1 LDSQIRIFLADLTY
15 NTVSLATEV
24 FPLNVGFIAS
34 YCNKQFGD
42 RIEITLFKYIDELD
56 KAINDNP
63 PDILG
68 LSNYCWNHKVGAEL
82 FGMLKKI
89 NPFAVTVWGGPNFPL
104 DMPSQHE
111 FMKQYPQ
118 ADMYIPVEGEL
129 SFANIVERVLEC
141 ESKEAIHN
149 IISETPVN
157 GVISRDI
164 NGNLQY
170 SNPAARIKELD
181 EIPSPY
187 TSGLMDKFFDGKLIP
202 MLQTNRGCPFS
213 CTFCTDGK
221 ADVNKVNSFGV
232 ERIKRELQ
240 YIGNNIPES
249 THNLYISDLNFG
261 MYEQDLDICRTIREL
276 QTKLQWP
283 KYIVASTGKNRKERV
298 IEAIKILDGTLLL
311 SMSVQSLDENVL
323 TNVKRDNIS
332 LDTMMSL
339 APVINQSNLS
349 TFSEVIVGLPGE
361 TYQSHLNT
369 IKGLVNAKIDFVKTF
384 SLMLLMG
391 SELATPRER
400 KKWDFKTK
408 FRVLALDFAKLS
420 TGKKVIETEEI
431 VVGSNTLTFDDYMS
445 IRINSFIVWLNSKGN
460 AFRPLIKFFRD
471 NDIDIFQLYY
481 NQLDRI
487 DQSDSKVQNVF
498 KKFTN
503 SAQDELWDSP
513 EEIEAYYQKDE
524 NYQKLLDG
532 EDGTNL
538 LNHYGSVITSEC
550 MNEWAEYTFN
560 LANEIF
566 RSKNLG
572 IEKEKEFKE
581 IEKYCKGRL
590 HNIMVEESLDIIPM
604 YLFRYD
610 IKKWLES
617 DNRSLEDFLFEKPTW
632 VEFRFSKE
640 HHKFLKDFT
649 NEYGNNRMGRSKF
662 VKYVTINDLWRN
674 PLLQKNEN

>member
-1 LDSQIRIFLADLTY
+1 MDSQIRIFLADLTY

-24 FPLNVGFIAS
+24 FPLNIGLIAS
-34 YCNKQFGD
+34 YCNEKFGD
-42 RIEITLFKYIDELD
+42 KIEITLFKYIDELD
-56 KAINDNP
+56 NAISENP

-89 NPFAVTVWGGPNFPL
+89 NPSAVTVWGGPNFPL

-111 FMKQYPQ
+111 FMKEYHQV
-118 ADMYIPVEGEL
+118 DSYIPVEGEVG
-129 SFANIVERVLEC
+129 FANIVERVLEC
-141 ESKEAIHN
+141 ESKEIVQN
-149 IISETPVN
+149 KISEKPID
-157 GVISRDI
+157 GVISRDV

-170 SNPAARIKELD
+170 SNPAARIKQLD

-187 TSGLMDKFFDGKLIP
+187 ISGMMDKFFDGKLIP

-213 CTFCTDGK
+213 CTFCTDGRS
-221 ADVNKVNSFGV
+221 DVNKVNFFGI
-232 ERIKRELQ
+232 ERLKRELD
-240 YIGNNIPES
+240 YIESNIPES

-261 MYEQDLDICRTIREL
+261 MYEHDLEISRYIREL
-276 QTKLQWP
+276 QTKSHWP
-283 KYIVASTGKNRKERV
+283 KRIIASTGKNRKERV
-298 IEAIKILDGTLLL
+298 IEAIKILGGSLLL

-332 LDTMMSL
+332 TETMMSL
-339 APVINQSNLS
+339 APVISQSNLS

-361 TYQSHLNT
+361 SYQSHLNT
-369 IKGLVNAKIDFVKTF
+369 VKSLVNAKIDFVKTF

-471 NDIDIFQLYY
+471 NDLDIFQLYY

-487 DQSDSKVQNVF
+487 DQSDSKVQNVI
-498 KKFTN
+498 KKFTD
-503 SAQDELWDSP
+503 SAQTELWDSP

-632 VEFRFSKE
+632 IEFRFSKE

>member
-1 LDSQIRIFLADLTY
+1 MNGCIRIFLADLTY

-24 FPLNVGFIAS
+24 FPLNVGLIAS
-34 YCNKQFGD
+34 YCNEKFGD
-42 RIEITLFKYIDELD
+42 KIEITLFKYIDELD
-56 KAINDNP
+56 KAISENP

-89 NPFAVTVWGGPNFPL
+89 NPSAVTVWGGPNFPL

-111 FMKQYPQ
+111 FMKEYHQV
-118 ADMYIPVEGEL
+118 DSYIPVEGEVG
-129 SFANIVERVLEC
+129 FANIVERVLEC
-141 ESKEAIHN
+141 ESKEIVQN
-149 IISETPVN
+149 KISEKPID
-157 GVISRDI
+157 GVISRDV

-170 SNPAARIKELD
+170 SNPAARIKQLD

-187 TSGLMDKFFDGKLIP
+187 ISGIMDKFFDGKLIP
-202 MLQTNRGCPFS
+202 MLQTNRGCPFLCS
-213 CTFCTDGK
+213 FCTDGR
-221 ADVNKVNSFGV
+221 ADVNKVNFFGI
-232 ERIKRELQ
+232 ERLKRELD
-240 YIGNNIPES
+240 YIESNIPES

-261 MYEQDLDICRTIREL
+261 MYEHDLEISRYIREL
-276 QTKLQWP
+276 QTKSHWP
-283 KYIVASTGKNRKERV
+283 KWIIASTGKNRKERV
-298 IEAIKILDGTLLL
+298 IEAIKILGGSLLL

-323 TNVKRDNIS
+323 KNVKRDNIS
-332 LDTMMSL
+332 TETMMAL
-339 APVINQSNLS
+339 APVISKSNLS

-361 TYQSHLNT
+361 SYQSHLNT

-590 HNIMVEESLDIIPM
+590 HNIMVEENLDTIPM

-632 VEFRFSKE
+632 IEFRFSKE

>member
-1 LDSQIRIFLADLTY
+1 MDSQIRIFLADLTY

-24 FPLNVGFIAS
+24 FPLNIGLIAS
-34 YCNKQFGD
+34 YCNEKFGD
-42 RIEITLFKYIDELD
+42 KIEITLFKYIDELD
-56 KAINDNP
+56 NAISENP

-89 NPFAVTVWGGPNFPL
+89 NPSAVTVWGGPNFPL

-111 FMKQYPQ
+111 FMKEYHQV
-118 ADMYIPVEGEL
+118 DSYIPVEGEVG
-129 SFANIVERVLEC
+129 FANIVERVLEC
-141 ESKEAIHN
+141 ESKEIVQN
-149 IISETPVN
+149 KISEKPID
-157 GVISRDI
+157 GVISRDV

-170 SNPAARIKELD
+170 SNPAARIKQLD

-187 TSGLMDKFFDGKLIP
+187 ISGMMDKFFDGKLIP

-213 CTFCTDGK
+213 CTFCTDGRS
-221 ADVNKVNSFGV
+221 DVNKVNFFGI
-232 ERIKRELQ
+232 ERLKRELD
-240 YIGNNIPES
+240 YIESNIPES

-261 MYEQDLDICRTIREL
+261 MYEHDLEISRYIREL
-276 QTKLQWP
+276 QTKSHWP
-283 KYIVASTGKNRKERV
+283 KWIIASTGKNRKERV
-298 IEAIKILDGTLLL
+298 IEAIKILGGSLLL

-332 LDTMMSL
+332 TETMMSL
-339 APVINQSNLS
+339 APVISQSNLS

-361 TYQSHLNT
+361 SYQSHLNT
-369 IKGLVNAKIDFVKTF
+369 VKSLVNAKIDFVKTF

-632 VEFRFSKE
+632 IEFRFSKE

-662 VKYVTINDLWRN
+662 VKYVAIDDLWRH
-674 PLLQKNEN
+674 PFFKK

>member
-1 LDSQIRIFLADLTY
+1 MNGCIRIFLADLTY

-24 FPLNVGFIAS
+24 FPLNVGLIAS
-34 YCNKQFGD
+34 YCNEKFGD
-42 RIEITLFKYIDELD
+42 KIEITLFKYIDELD
-56 KAINDNP
+56 KAVSENP

-82 FGMLKKI
+82 FRMLKKI
-89 NPFAVTVWGGPNFPL
+89 NPSAVTVWGGPNFPL

-111 FMKQYPQ
+111 FMKEYHQV
-118 ADMYIPVEGEL
+118 DSYIPVEGEVG
-129 SFANIVERVLEC
+129 FANIVERVLEC
-141 ESKEAIHN
+141 ESKEIVQN
-149 IISETPVN
+149 KISEKPID
-157 GVISRDI
+157 GVISRDV

-170 SNPAARIKELD
+170 SNPAARIKQLD

-187 TSGLMDKFFDGKLIP
+187 ISGMMDKFFDGKLIP

-213 CTFCTDGK
+213 CSFCTDGR
-221 ADVNKVNSFGV
+221 ADVNKVNFFGI
-232 ERIKRELQ
+232 ERLKRELD
-240 YIGNNIPES
+240 YIESNIPES

-261 MYEQDLDICRTIREL
+261 MYEHDLEISRYIREL
-276 QTKLQWP
+276 QTKSHWP
-283 KYIVASTGKNRKERV
+283 KRIIASTGKNRKERV
-298 IEAIKILDGTLLL
+298 IEAIKILGGSLLL

-332 LDTMMSL
+332 TETMMSL
-339 APVINQSNLS
+339 APVISQSNLS

-361 TYQSHLNT
+361 SYQSHLNT
-369 IKGLVNAKIDFVKTF
+369 VKSLVNAKIDFVKTF

-632 VEFRFSKE
+632 IEFRFSKE

-662 VKYVTINDLWRN
+662 VKYVAIDDLWRH
-674 PLLQKNEN
+674 PFFKK